1 MKKIKWKNVFITML
15 FLTSGGLIIHDLF
28 MLTIYPIITSYTT
41 TLSVLGC
48 LTLGLAIY
56 VFSNCCEY
64 FNTLME
70 M

>member
-1 MKKIKWKNVFITML
+1 MKKIKWKNVFIAML
-15 FLTSGGLIIHDLF
+15 LLISAGLIVHDLF

-41 TLSVLGC
+41 TLSVFGC

-56 VFSNCCEY
+56 IFSNCYEY

>member
-1 MKKIKWKNVFITML
+1 MKKIKWKNIIIATL
-15 FLTSGGLIIHDLF
+15 FLISGGLIVHDLF
-28 MLTIYPIITSYTT
+28 MLTIYSIITSYTT
-41 TLSVLGC
+41 TLSVFGC

-64 FNTLME
+64 FNALME